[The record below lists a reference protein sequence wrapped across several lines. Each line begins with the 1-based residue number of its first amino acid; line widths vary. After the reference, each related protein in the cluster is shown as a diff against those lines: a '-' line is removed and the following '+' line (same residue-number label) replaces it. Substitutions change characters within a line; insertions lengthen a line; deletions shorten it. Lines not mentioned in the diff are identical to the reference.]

1 MIFKF
6 KDFPIFTQKIIIMIQ
21 RIQTVYLLVSI
32 ICLSIVSFGTTI
44 FTGFIDKGKWVLTS
58 HSIDKKMFNTELDK
72 LSPMPIYIM
81 FLVLVLICLLTIFNY
96 KNLKR
101 QIMIARVTA
110 VLYFLSIA
118 IVIVNIY
125 LIYSESKSIS
135 FGFGFYLL
143 IIGLSTSILAINSIK
158 KDYKLIDSLNRLR

>member
-1 MIFKF
+1 
-6 KDFPIFTQKIIIMIQ
+6 MIQ

-32 ICLSIVSFGTTI
+32 ICLSIVAFGTTLFI
-44 FTGFIDKGKWVLTS
+44 GFIENGKWVLTS
-58 HSIDKKMFNTELDK
+58 HSLDKKMSNTELDK
-72 LSPMPIYIM
+72 LANSPLYIV
-81 FLVLVLICLLTIFNY
+81 FLAVAVLCLITIFNY

-101 QIMIARVTA
+101 QIMIARVTS

-118 IVIVNIY
+118 IVAVNMYIV
-125 LIYSESKSIS
+125 SKEAKSVS

-143 IIGLSTSILAINSIK
+143 MIGLVASIMAINSIK

>member
-1 MIFKF
+1 
-6 KDFPIFTQKIIIMIQ
+6 
-21 RIQTVYLLVSI
+21 
-32 ICLSIVSFGTTI
+32 
-44 FTGFIDKGKWVLTS
+44 
-58 HSIDKKMFNTELDK
+58 MFNTELDK

-135 FGFGFYLL
+135 SGFGFYLL